1 MVSSSF
7 SPLSQFSLTSFNVC
21 EKPTNHKINKIPIGC
36 TLKLTSSSGSSWSSS
51 SSSTS
56 LPSGQVLHKSLP
68 LAASVVLLL
77 WSNPAKAGIL
87 SGFPGLESVPG
98 PKLPE
103 IEFLN
108 RFNEENQK
116 RYAELD
122 DKFKKSPL
130 LKEYLEKTKLNK
142 EKNRQ
147 ETQDKYCLRGAE
159 WGVGDCSA
167 EGMSAEDKEKF
178 IAALKQKVGVK

>member
-7 SPLSQFSLTSFNVC
+7 SPLSQFSLTSFNVS
-21 EKPTNHKINKIPIGC
+21 EKPTNHKFNKIPIGC
-36 TLKLTSSSGSSWSSS
+36 TSKLTSSSGSSWSSS
-51 SSSTS
+51 STS
-56 LPSGQVLHKSLP
+56 LPSCQIFHKSLP

-77 WSNPAKAGIL
+77 WSNPAKAGFL
-87 SGFPGLESVPG
+87 SGFPGIESVPG

-122 DKFKKSPL
+122 DKFKSSPL

-178 IAALKQKVGVK
+178 IAALKQKAGVK

>member
-21 EKPTNHKINKIPIGC
+21 EKPTSHKIYKIPIGC
-36 TLKLTSSSGSSWSSS
+36 TLKLKSSSGSSWT

-56 LPSGQVLHKSLP
+56 SPSCQVLHKSLP
-68 LAASVVLLL
+68 LAASVVVLL
-77 WSNPAKAGIL
+77 WSNPAKAGFL
-87 SGFPGLESVPG
+87 SGFPGIESVPG

-122 DKFKKSPL
+122 DKFKSSPL

>member
-1 MVSSSF
+1 M
-7 SPLSQFSLTSFNVC
+7 LLN
-21 EKPTNHKINKIPIGC
+21 
-36 TLKLTSSSGSSWSSS
+36 WS
-51 SSSTS
+51 T
-56 LPSGQVLHKSLP
+56 
-68 LAASVVLLL
+68 
-77 WSNPAKAGIL
+77 KAGFL
-87 SGFPGLESVPG
+87 SGLPGLESIPG

-103 IEFLN
+103 IEFLS

-116 RYAELD
+116 RYAEAD
-122 DKFKKSPL
+122 AKFKSSPL

-167 EGMSAEDKEKF
+167 EAMSIEDKEKF
-178 IAALKQKVGVK
+178 ILALKEKVGVK

>member
-1 MVSSSF
+1 MASSSF
-7 SPLSQFSLTSFNVC
+7 SPLSQFSSTSFTVC
-21 EKPTNHKINKIPIGC
+21 ERPTNHKKKIQIGC
-36 TLKLTSSSGSSWSSS
+36 TLKLTSSTGSSF
-51 SSSTS
+51 S
-56 LPSGQVLHKSLP
+56 LPSCQVLHKSLP
-68 LAASVVLLL
+68 LAASVVVLL
-77 WSNPAKAGIL
+77 WSNPAKAGFL
-87 SGFPGLESVPG
+87 SGLPGLESIPG

-103 IEFLN
+103 IEFLS

-116 RYAELD
+116 RYAEAD
-122 DKFKKSPL
+122 AKFKSSPL

-167 EGMSAEDKEKF
+167 EAMSIEDKEKF
-178 IAALKQKVGVK
+178 ILALKEKVGVK